1 VIYESLHVSVAIAR
15 PPAEVYAFAADP
27 TNLPRWAAGLTG
39 SIEEVDGRW
48 IGQTADGVVEIAF
61 APRNAFGILDHD
73 VTFPSGETFYNP
85 LRVFANG
92 DGSEI
97 VFTVFRREGTSPEAF
112 ETDAATV
119 LADLRTLKSL
129 LE

>member
-1 VIYESLHVSVAIAR
+1 VIYESLHVSVAVAR
-15 PPAEVYAFAADP
+15 SPAEVYAFAADP
-27 TNLPRWAAGLTG
+27 ANLPRWAAGLTG
-39 SIEEVDGRW
+39 SIEQVDGRW
-48 IGQTADGVVEIAF
+48 VGRTPGGPVEISF
-61 APRNAFGILDHD
+61 APHNAFGILDHD

-92 DGSEI
+92 DGCEL

-112 ETDAATV
+112 EADAATV

>member
-1 VIYESLHVSVAIAR
+1 MIYESLHVSVTIAR

-27 TNLPRWAAGLTG
+27 ANLPRWAAGLTG
-39 SIEEVDGRW
+39 AIEQVGGRW
-48 IGQTADGVVEIAF
+48 LGETPGGQVEITF
-61 APRNAFGILDHD
+61 APHNAFGILDHD

-85 LRVFANG
+85 LRVYANG
-92 DGSEI
+92 DGSEV
-97 VFTVFRREGTSPEAF
+97 VFTVFRREGTSREAF